1 MLVSHGLANKTEF
14 PRRLLVG
21 PGSPVIPGLLTEDAL
36 MWRLLLL
43 LVANLS
49 FLLGNPGGGPE
60 HGLDERSWCGG

>member
-1 MLVSHGLANKTEF
+1 VSHGLANKTEF

-36 MWRLLLL
+36 MWRRLLL

-49 FLLGNPGGGPE
+49 FLLGNPGGGQE

>member
-14 PRRLLVG
+14 PRLLLVG
-21 PGSPVIPGLLTEDAL
+21 PGSPAIPGLLTEDAL
-36 MWRLLLL
+36 MWRRLLL

-49 FLLGNPGGGPE
+49 FLLGNPGGGQE

>member
-21 PGSPVIPGLLTEDAL
+21 GSPVIPGLLTEDAQL
-36 MWRLLLL
+36 MWRMLL

>member
-14 PRRLLVG
+14 PRLLVG

-43 LVANLS
+43 VAN
-49 FLLGNPGGGPE
+49 
-60 HGLDERSWCGG
+60 

>member
-21 PGSPVIPGLLTEDAL
+21 GSPVIPGLLTEDAL

-43 LVANLS
+43 VANLS
-49 FLLGNPGGGPE
+49 FLLGNPGGGQE

>member
-14 PRRLLVG
+14 PHLLVG
-21 PGSPVIPGLLTEDAL
+21 GSPVIPGLLTEDAL
-36 MWRLLLL
+36 MWRLLL

>member
-21 PGSPVIPGLLTEDAL
+21 GSPVIPGLLTEDAL

-43 LVANLS
+43 VANLL
-49 FLLGNPGGGPE
+49 FLLGNPGGGQE

>member
-14 PRRLLVG
+14 PRLLVVG
-21 PGSPVIPGLLTEDAL
+21 GSPVIPGLLTEDAQL
-36 MWRLLLL
+36 MWRMLL

>member
-36 MWRLLLL
+36 M
-43 LVANLS
+43 
-49 FLLGNPGGGPE
+49 
-60 HGLDERSWCGG
+60 

>member
-43 LVANLS
+43 VAN
-49 FLLGNPGGGPE
+49 
-60 HGLDERSWCGG
+60 

>member
-21 PGSPVIPGLLTEDAL
+21 GSPVIPGLLTEDAL
-36 MWRLLLL
+36 MWRLLL

-60 HGLDERSWCGG
+60 HGLDERS

>member
-21 PGSPVIPGLLTEDAL
+21 GSPVIPGLLTEDAL
-36 MWRLLLL
+36 MWRRLLL

-49 FLLGNPGGGPE
+49 FLLGNPGGGQE

>member
-21 PGSPVIPGLLTEDAL
+21 GSPVIPGLLTEDAL

-43 LVANLS
+43 VANLS
-49 FLLGNPGGGPE
+49 FLLGYPGGGQE

>member
-49 FLLGNPGGGPE
+49 FLLGNPGGGQE
-60 HGLDERSWCGG
+60 LGLDERSWCGG

>member
-14 PRRLLVG
+14 PRLLVG
-21 PGSPVIPGLLTEDAL
+21 GSPVIPELLTEDAL